1 MTTQK
6 TNNKTTYADVQSALA
21 DMSAYVTTQDN
32 EVNQYCRVCFTD
44 DFKKDSY
51 KIMKDFAVY
60 YDRKDSFK
68 ISIADSTLTDCTAFK
83 ENYERTEKT
92 RALEFSIK
100 SADLRNTLCEII
112 AQRVLQSSKA
122 IEVTEKKKA
131 TASKRRAKK
140 AQ

>member
-6 TNNKTTYADVQSALA
+6 TNNKTTYTDVQNALA
-21 DMSAYVTTQDN
+21 DMSAYVTTQNN

-68 ISIADSTLTDCTAFK
+68 ISIADSTLTDCKVFK
-83 ENYERTEKT
+83 ENHERTEKT
-92 RALEFSIK
+92 KELAFSVK
-100 SADLRNTLCEII
+100 SEKLRDTLLEII

-122 IEVTEKKKA
+122 IAVTEKKKA
-131 TASKRRAKK
+131 SASKRRAKK